1 MSRILICT
9 HPITGHVN
17 PALVIV
23 RKLVQRGHD
32 VRFYTGV
39 KFKSKIEAAG
49 AEYVAMTHA
58 YDYDDAKLDT
68 AFPER
73 AKFSGLAQV
82 MFDFKQVF
90 IKQME
95 GEAQDLRELF
105 KTWTPDVVVS
115 DPAFTGAM
123 ALFKKGEIPLW
134 SVFNITVLGLASRD
148 IPPFG
153 LGMLPTYSA
162 LGRLKN
168 RVLDFAATHIIF
180 RDVNRFLRD
189 ELVKLGLPAQPFAPM
204 FSPML
209 YLQPT
214 VPSFEYPRTD
224 LQDSVHFIGPLLPDL
239 KGNFQTPTWWNDVEH
254 AQKPVVLVTQGTIAT
269 QSDELIEPTL
279 KALANEDVLV
289 VATIDPQTLNI
300 PIPANVRMEKFIP
313 FDKLM
318 PHVDLMVTNGGYG
331 GVTLALAQG
340 VPVICAG
347 NTEDKAE
354 VGNRAAYAGVGLNLK
369 TNRPSVEQIQKAV
382 KTVLTDRRYKM
393 NADYMKEDFAQHDA
407 ATEAATLIEKLIAT
421 RQPVLNPN
429 RKQIWTESYPAIS
442 HSPEVITN

>member
-32 VRFYTGV
+32 VRFYTGA
-39 KFKSKIEAAG
+39 KFKAKVEAAG
-49 AEYVAMTHA
+49 AQYIAMNCA
-58 YDYDDAKLDT
+58 YDYDDADLDT

-73 AKFSGLAQV
+73 SQFAGLQQV
-82 MFDFKQVF
+82 MYDFKQVF
-90 IKQME
+90 IKQMA
-95 GEAQDLRELF
+95 GEVEDLRKLF
-105 KTWTPDVVVS
+105 KTWMPDLLVS
-115 DPAFTGAM
+115 DTAFAGAN
-123 ALFKKGEIPLW
+123 ALFSKGEIPLW
-134 SVFNITVLGLASRD
+134 AVFNITVLGLASRD
-148 IPPFG
+148 IPPYG

-162 LGRLKN
+162 WGRLKN
-168 RVLDFAATHIIF
+168 RVLDFAATNIVF
-180 RDVNRFLRD
+180 RDVNKYLRG

-224 LQDSVHFIGPLLPDL
+224 LPESVHFIGPVLPDL
-239 KGNFQTPTWWNDVEH
+239 KANFQTPTWWDDVEH

-269 QSDELIEPTL
+269 QADELIEPTIR
-279 KALANEDVLV
+279 ALANEDVLV
-289 VATIDPQTLNI
+289 VATVDPKTLNI

-318 PHVDLMVTNGGYG
+318 PHVDVMVTNGGYG

-354 VGNRAAYAGVGLNLK
+354 VGNRAEYSGVGINLK
-369 TNRPSVEQIQKAV
+369 TNRPSIAQIQAAV
-382 KTVLTDRRYKM
+382 KTVLTNARYKL
-393 NADYMKEDFAQHDA
+393 NADYMKEDFARHDA
-407 ATEAATLIEKLIAT
+407 ATEAAVLIEKLIAT
-421 RQPVLNPN
+421 RQPVVNPSH
-429 RKQIWTESYPAIS
+429 KQIWSPSYPAIS
-442 HSPEVITN
+442 HMPEVMPN

>member
-23 RKLVQRGHD
+23 RKLVQRGHE
-32 VRFYTGV
+32 VRFYSGA
-39 KFKSKIEAAG
+39 KFKAKIEAAG
-49 AEYVAMTHA
+49 AEYVPMNCA
-58 YDYDDAKLDT
+58 YDYDDANLDA
-68 AFPER
+68 AFPGR
-73 AKFSGLAQV
+73 AKVGGLAQV

-105 KTWTPDVVVS
+105 KTWMPDLVIS
-115 DPAFTGAM
+115 DMAFAGAM

-153 LGMLPTYSA
+153 LGMLPNYSA
-162 LGRLKN
+162 FGRLKN
-168 RVLDFAATHIIF
+168 RVLDFAATNIIF
-180 RDVNRFLRD
+180 RDVNAFLRD
-189 ELVKLGLPAQPFAPM
+189 ELVKVGLPAQPFAPM

-224 LQDSVHFIGPLLPDL
+224 LPESVHFIGPLLPEL
-239 KGNFQTPTWWNDVEH
+239 KGNFQTPDWWDDVEH

-279 KALANEDVLV
+279 KALANEDALI
-289 VATIDPQTLNI
+289 VATVDPKTLNI

-354 VGNRAAYAGVGLNLK
+354 VGNRAAYSGVGINLK
-369 TNRPSVEQIQKAV
+369 TNRPTVEQIQKAV

-407 ATEAATLIEKLIAT
+407 ATEAALLIEKLIAT
-421 RQPVLNPN
+421 RQPVLNPSH
-429 RKQIWTESYPAIS
+429 KQIWSPSYPAIS
-442 HSPEVITN
+442 HSPEVIIN

>member
-23 RKLVQRGHD
+23 RKLIERGHE
-32 VRFYTGV
+32 VRFYTGA
-39 KFKSKIEAAG
+39 KFKAKIEAAG
-49 AEYVAMTHA
+49 AEYVPMNCAQ
-58 YDYDDAKLDT
+58 DYDDANLDV

-73 AKFSGLAQV
+73 VQHKGLAQV

-148 IPPFG
+148 IPPYG
-153 LGMLPTYSA
+153 LGMLPSYSA
-162 LGRLKN
+162 IGRLKN
-168 RVLDFAATHIIF
+168 RVLDFVATNIVF
-180 RDVNRFLRD
+180 RDVNNFLRG
-189 ELVKLGLPAQPFAPM
+189 ELVKVGLPAQSFAPM

-224 LQDSVHFIGPLLPDL
+224 LPESVHFIGPLLPDL
-239 KGNFQTPTWWNDVEH
+239 KSNFQSPTWWDDVEH

-269 QSDELIEPTL
+269 QTDELIEPTL

-289 VATIDPQTLNI
+289 VATVDPKTLNT

-318 PHVDLMVTNGGYG
+318 PHVDLMITNGGYG

-340 VPVICAG
+340 VLVICAG

-354 VGNRAAYAGVGLNLK
+354 VGNRAAYSAVGINLK
-369 TNRPSVEQIQKAV
+369 TNRPTIDQIQKAV

-393 NADYMKEDFAQHDA
+393 NSDYMKEDFAQHDA
-407 ATEAATLIEKLIAT
+407 ATEAVVLIEKLIAT
-421 RQPVLNPN
+421 GKPVLNPN
-429 RKQIWTESYPAIS
+429 RNQIWSPSYPAIS
-442 HSPEVITN
+442 HSPEVIAH